1 MHIQMPSLP
10 GQVDTGRRIAVG
22 ALDEL
27 HVSPFMAM
35 LAMLAMAMLV
45 FTCLYMS
52 VNYVCKTFDYLTL
65 WTLMSAKV
73 RPPSG
78 QGQSTQTDLVGI
90 TCGMV
95 RC

>member
-1 MHIQMPSLP
+1 MPSLP

-35 LAMLAMAMLV
+35 LAMAMLV
-45 FTCLYMS
+45 LTCLYMS
-52 VNYVCKTFDYLTL
+52 LLLLTTWYLTL

-78 QGQSTQTDLVGI
+78 MQGQSTQTDLVGI